1 MTEDIIYIERKLR
14 ALRGSKRRFYVT
26 FGAAVILATL
36 TLGILVFSSIDLHVS
51 LWAWL
56 RGMFFGLLIFGALV
70 LLVGLVVVPILR
82 RLGILKLTWD
92 VERAF
97 PKLDASLATT
107 VEYTVEPF
115 KRSHYTSEEMAAALA
130 GQTRERVAGLEFRR
144 SVRWARLRWPGVAVA
159 VLLIGLISYVALVP
173 SAATSVHRMV
183 TPWEEVTYTRVA
195 VEPGS
200 VEREE
205 LGDLTV
211 SAELK
216 GRIPEEAT
224 IHFEDTDG
232 EWTSEEMALGTAA
245 SRRRAAVSYA
255 FTRLAKTFSYFV
267 EAGDAVSP
275 KYTVTVYPDPK
286 IEKITAELVFPAYT
300 QLPKQTITKGD
311 IVALRGTKVTLTAEA
326 NTVLGDARLVRDDD
340 TELPLMISDDAR
352 SASGSFVVEANV
364 KYEVRIEDTLGHRNK
379 EPRGYSIVAIK
390 DTVPDVRIIHPGKD
404 MKATKTSEVPVEFEV
419 ADDFGIEEIGLVFN
433 IRMEGERREVVRKF
447 DTRTLTA
454 HDEAFIS
461 LEQFGVQERDLV
473 SYYAFAVDNDSVT
486 GPKQGISNVY
496 FIEIVPYE
504 EKYRLMEGMSGEM
517 PPRLDILEELI
528 RVQKEIIQKTFGVLN
543 EWSTPVEEDV
553 WERVLGI
560 ASLQLENAD
569 LAADFAI
576 TFQQEL
582 LAAGYES
589 EIYKVQSIEQAAV
602 FMRNAADLLESGKPK
617 AATAPE
623 QQALAALYKALSDL
637 EHLISQSE
645 DGSSEQKKEEIR
657 QALELAQKK
666 AREKAREKQ
675 EEREKELE
683 EEKSKLEEL
692 KERQRKLNEQMAEQ
706 AKSQESGESSES
718 SQSGSEAMSQTGSAQ
733 KGLSG
738 ETKAAAQQLGQM
750 ARQDSNLS
758 SKAPRSAEKAA
769 EKMDEAA
776 EQLDE
781 ADAKE
786 ALEKGREAERL
797 LDEALQEIKQAEQRN
812 VKDALERLARDLDEA
827 ARDQGELKEKTGEAP
842 AGSEELEKAAAQQE
856 ELKETTDDL
865 AGDAAGLTPRV
876 KEENPGAGE
885 KLGEASGKL
894 SSGEIQEAMESASE
908 TMSSEGGAAA
918 GSSQEEA
925 KQGLREAAN
934 LASEALRAMSKTD
947 KEKLLEAIA
956 MAREALSQQRGVNR
970 AAEEIAADP
979 TPSVSQ
985 KETKAKQ
992 LADRQAGARR
1002 MTEELVEALTELA
1015 KGNKYK
1021 PETKDFRDAQR
1032 EMDMAKRDLD
1042 EGNLTNA
1049 AASGELAAERL
1060 SKGLDKLRQ
1069 LYGQVLLDDLA
1080 QAIRGADR
1088 LARDQERVRKDTG
1101 EMKDNAPTDTERA
1114 KTALKQKWVGDDAAA
1129 LEEKVG
1135 SLVEQAETSDSEA
1148 RGRLAEAEAT
1158 LAAETLKSD
1167 LDESREDIE
1176 ADRPGDAEA
1185 KQERAVEAFEE
1196 ARADL
1201 ERAYKILTTSE
1212 LERLWEATEQL
1223 GRLSEELARMREGSE
1238 EPSGEQKQG
1247 MAKEFSEQA
1256 DTMSDIAGTEP
1267 SRAALSAAAQ
1277 VMSGGR
1283 PHGTEPFTREADRL
1297 EYAHEQVKQAIGELV
1312 KRIDVL
1318 VKARKILL
1326 PKDETCP
1333 PAYQALVEY
1342 YYKVLSEF

>member
-26 FGAAVILATL
+26 FGAAVIVATL

-51 LWAWL
+51 LRAWL
-56 RGMFFGLLIFGALV
+56 RAMFFGLLIFGALV
-70 LLVGLVVVPILR
+70 LLTGLVVIPILR
-82 RLGILKLTWD
+82 RLGILRLTWD
-92 VERAF
+92 VERTF

-115 KRSHYTSEEMAAALA
+115 KRSHYTSAEMAAALA

-144 SVRWARLRWPGVAVA
+144 SVRWARLRWPGVAMA
-159 VLLIGLISYVALVP
+159 VVLIGLISYVAFVP

-195 VEPGS
+195 VAPGS

-205 LGDLTV
+205 LSDLDV
-211 SAELK
+211 RAELR

-224 IHFEDTDG
+224 IHFENADG
-232 EWTSEEMALGTAA
+232 AWTSETMQLVAEQVRPMRA
-245 SRRRAAVSYA
+245 SHT
-255 FTRLAKTFSYFV
+255 FERLTKTFSYFIR
-267 EAGDAVSP
+267 AGDAVSP

-326 NTVLGDARLVRDDD
+326 NTVLGDARLVRDDG
-340 TELPLMISDDAR
+340 TEEALTIGDDAR
-352 SASGSFVVEANV
+352 SASGTFVVEANAT
-364 KYEVRIEDTLGHRNK
+364 YELHIEDTLGHRNK
-379 EPRGYSIVAIK
+379 EPKGYSIVAIK

-419 ADDFGIEEIGLVFN
+419 ADDFGIEEVGLVFN
-433 IRMEGERREVVRKF
+433 VRMEGERREVVRKF

-454 HDEAFIS
+454 HDEAFIA
-461 LEQFGVQERDLV
+461 LEQFGLQERDLV
-473 SYYAFAVDNDSVT
+473 SYYVYAVDNDSVT

-504 EKYRLMEGMSGEM
+504 EKYRLAGGMPGEM
-517 PPRLDILEELI
+517 PPSLDILEELI
-528 RVQKEIIQKTFGVLN
+528 RVQKEVIQKTFRVLN

-560 ASLQLENAD
+560 ASLELENAD
-569 LAADFAI
+569 LAEDFAV

-602 FMRNAADLLESGKPK
+602 FMRNAADLLESGEPR

-645 DGSSEQKKEEIR
+645 SSSSKKKAEEIR

-675 EEREKELE
+675 EEREKALE
-683 EEKSKLEEL
+683 EEKGKLEEL
-692 KERQRKLNEQMAEQ
+692 KERQKQLNEQMAKQ
-706 AKSQESGESSES
+706 AKSQESSESSSES
-718 SQSGSEAMSQTGSAQ
+718 SSQACSQMGSQQ

-738 ETKAAAQQLGQM
+738 ETKAAAQQLDQM
-750 ARQDSNLS
+750 ARQDPNLS
-758 SKAPRSAEKAA
+758 STAPKSAEKAS

-786 ALEKGREAERL
+786 ALEKGREAEQL
-797 LDEALQEIKQAEQRN
+797 LDRALQEIKQAEQRN
-812 VKDALERLARDLDEA
+812 VQDALERLARDLDEA
-827 ARDQGELKEKTGEAP
+827 AREQGELKEKTGEAP
-842 AGSEELEKAAAQQE
+842 AGSEELKKATGQQK

-865 AGDAAGLTPRV
+865 ASDAEGLTPRV
-876 KEENPGAGE
+876 SEENPAAGE

-894 SSGEIQEAMESASE
+894 SSGEIQEAMESAAE
-908 TMSSEGGAAA
+908 RMSSAGGAAA

-934 LASEALRAMSKTD
+934 LASEALRAMSKTE

-956 MAREALSQQRGVNR
+956 KAKEALSQQRGVNR

-979 TPSVSQ
+979 TPSASQ
-985 KETKAKQ
+985 KEAKAKQ
-992 LADRQAGARR
+992 LGDRQAGARR
-1002 MTEELVEALTELA
+1002 VTEELIEGLTELA
-1015 KGNKYK
+1015 KGEKYK
-1021 PETKDFRDAQR
+1021 PETKEFRDARR

-1049 AASGELAAERL
+1049 AASGQLAAERL
-1060 SKGLDKLRQ
+1060 TKGLEKLQQ

-1080 QAIRGADR
+1080 QAIREADR
-1088 LARDQERVRKDTG
+1088 LARDQERVKEETA
-1101 EMKDNAPTDTERA
+1101 EMKASAPTETEKA
-1114 KTALKQKWVGDDAAA
+1114 KAALKQKWVGDDAAA
-1129 LEEKVG
+1129 LEDKVG

-1148 RGRLAEAEAT
+1148 RGRLAQAEAT
-1158 LAAETLKSD
+1158 LAAEALETD
-1167 LDESREDIE
+1167 LDESREDLE
-1176 ADRPGDAEA
+1176 AGRAADAEP
-1185 KQERAVEAFEE
+1185 KQGRAVEAFKE

-1223 GRLSEELARMREGSE
+1223 DKLSEELARMREATE
-1238 EPSGEQKQG
+1238 APSGEQKEG
-1247 MAKEFSEQA
+1247 MAKALSEQA
-1256 DTMSDIAGTEP
+1256 ENMSDMQGTEA
-1267 SRAALSAAAQ
+1267 SRSALSAAAQ
-1277 VMSGGR
+1277 VMHGGR
-1283 PHGTEPFTREADRL
+1283 AHGREPFTREADRL
-1297 EYAHEQVKQAIGELV
+1297 EYVHEQVTQAIGELV

-1333 PAYQALVEY
+1333 PQYQALVEY